1 MDGRE
6 LKAYERFKEQAQL
19 YRAIAYDREA
29 ELRVVRPQLYRAG
42 VRIGRLEERVE
53 KLSREKALLEQRVA
67 DLTAELKHKPAAAAA
82 AVPAFVKPNVPP
94 RKGRK

>member
-29 ELRVVRPQLYRAG
+29 ELRAGGDHAIWVAAVGLGLRAESRSVCRRARGPPTCISRAG
-42 VRIGRLEERVE
+42 L
-53 KLSREKALLEQRVA
+53 
-67 DLTAELKHKPAAAAA
+67 P
-82 AVPAFVKPNVPP
+82 
-94 RKGRK
+94 